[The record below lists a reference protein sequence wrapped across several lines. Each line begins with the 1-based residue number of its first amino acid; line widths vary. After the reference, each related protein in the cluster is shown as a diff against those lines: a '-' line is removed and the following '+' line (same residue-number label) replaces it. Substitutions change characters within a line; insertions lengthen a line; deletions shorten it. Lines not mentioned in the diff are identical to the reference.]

1 MATPYINENIRYEP
15 DENPPTAVAW
25 GSGFQAVTVILAP
38 VVLIVV
44 IVARIAA
51 QSEDYISW
59 GVFAVLVIN
68 GLTTVLQ
75 AVRVGRFG
83 SGHILMMGSSGVF
96 IAVCVTALVVGG
108 PSTMATLIIVSALF
122 QFALAAR
129 LSLMRRIFTPT
140 ISGTVVMLI
149 AATVM
154 PHVFDSLTNVPEGT
168 PPLAAPAVAL
178 VALVTVIA
186 LILRAPAKWRLWA
199 PLLGITAGC
208 AVSLPFGLYDL
219 QNVVAAPWIGLPQG
233 TWPGFNLSFDVKFW
247 ALLPAFVVAT
257 LVGAIKTIG
266 DGVAIQ
272 RVSRRRPGATDFRVV
287 QGALNVAGLGNLLS
301 GLAGTLP
308 NTTYSTSIS
317 LTEVTGIASR
327 RVGIVIGVGL
337 AVLAFVPK
345 VAALLIAIPS
355 PVVSAYVTVLLGLLF
370 VQGMK
375 MVVQDGADYRKAA
388 IVGLSFWV
396 GVGFQ
401 NQSIFPEL
409 LGTGFLSILLGNG
422 MTAGAIF
429 AIVMMA
435 FIELTGRRSKRM
447 RVDLDTS
454 ALPQIDEFL
463 RGLAAKSGW
472 DTSATER
479 LTAAAEETL
488 AVLMQGDDIFPEGAG
503 RRLVLAT
510 RMEGHAAEMEF
521 ISAVE
526 GENVEDRLAYL
537 GELSPV
543 PDEHEVS
550 FRLLRHYSSSV
561 RHQKYHGIDIITVNV
576 DARR

>member
-1 MATPYINENIRYEP
+1 MAPPYINENIRYEP

-327 RVGIVIGVGL
+327 RVGIVIGVVL

-526 GENVEDRLAYL
+526 GENVEDRIAYL